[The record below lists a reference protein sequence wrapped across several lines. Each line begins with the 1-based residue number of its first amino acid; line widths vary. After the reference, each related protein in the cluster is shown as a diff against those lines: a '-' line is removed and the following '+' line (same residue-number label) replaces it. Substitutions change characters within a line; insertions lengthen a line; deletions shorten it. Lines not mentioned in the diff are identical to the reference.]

1 MDMNPMG
8 GIDQQIQQRKMQFK
22 DNPQQLQQRYG
33 QNKELLDLL
42 ALQEIS
48 KEQQQRSQRMQMEAQ
63 QNPATVA
70 DQMQQ
75 EVLQGKKAEMAQGL
89 QGIKGLRQRT
99 KDVGGALAQKQQQ
112 QQRRMQQ
119 QGQQPQR
126 PPQQQQGPQGQP
138 MMAAAGGLMTQA
150 APNIDPRYFEGGGI
164 VAFELGGRVQALV
177 EEYRK
182 NTYGARNL
190 SDEEILARL
199 EKDRPTEVAEYRKKM
214 YGTTGKSDAEIEQ
227 EIGESVSGKLK
238 AARTADLSDRG
249 RAPDPMSMGLGMGMG
264 MGSPTLEP
272 LAAERMEYTGAVAP
286 AEGGI
291 SDEENADIDAAIA
304 ATAVDDTAVDD
315 TAVDDTAAADETELS
330 TLEQA
335 MERAKQFGLS
345 DVPAAPRSTGSIS
358 PEFSMT
364 PEENANQQQQAQD
377 SRLKQELA
385 VNAEEALGAG
395 GGAEGLEA
403 LNQGQFFN
411 SARLPPEGIRRPEP
425 AAPTLAAPEKELTYE
440 EQLQALRQKQIADLK
455 RDEEG
460 LKDTRSNTRRL
471 LDRLTDA
478 AINASK
484 RPAST
489 TNRGALASLGLGVSE
504 AVRAEKAE
512 RKEGLAGIR
521 DRRSKLLAS
530 ELERKQ
536 ALAQIGQGQQ
546 GLNLKATEIANN
558 LGINLKK
565 VENDAQ
571 RLNMDTERY
580 ANALAQSSKEFALT
594 AAFKAMDFDAQADY
608 RRDTAALKTR
618 ELNLKDKAIRART
631 DASKQ
636 DLMVEI
642 AGAKAAA
649 QNTAREAEQSVLGT
663 FRAQGFKDAELAEK
677 TKTAVDGIR
686 ADRDALVASLNAIA
700 SGTGIAMPASGAAGG
715 GAGGAADIE
724 AALVARGI

>member
-1 MDMNPMG
+1 MNPMG

-89 QGIKGLRQRT
+89 QGIKGLRERT

-112 QQRRMQQ
+112 QQQRMQQQ

-126 PPQQQQGPQGQP
+126 PPQQQQRPQGQP

-164 VAFELGGRVQALV
+164 VAFEAGGRVQALI

-182 NTYGARNL
+182 KTAGARNL
-190 SDEEILARL
+190 SDEEILDRL
-199 EKDRPTEVAEYRKKM
+199 ETARPTEVAEYRKKM

-227 EIGESVSGKLK
+227 EIGESFSGKLK

-286 AEGGI
+286 AEKVVAEETVA
-291 SDEENADIDAAIA
+291 DEAR
-304 ATAVDDTAVDD
+304 AVGEEAG
-315 TAVDDTAAADETELS
+315 TAAADETELS

-345 DVPAAPRSTGSIS
+345 DDSAAPDAPLAQAKPVDDYLLNPAAQAARQGDRQRAA
-358 PEFSMT
+358 FS
-364 PEENANQQQQAQD
+364 ANEA
-377 SRLKQELA
+377 RL
-385 VNAEEALGAG
+385 NMGMPAG
-395 GGAEGLEA
+395 GLET
-403 LNQGQFFN
+403 LDRSN
-411 SARLPPEGIRRPEP
+411 L
-425 AAPTLAAPEKELTYE
+425 APTQGGRPLPGAPEMLRRAPEKELTL
-440 EQLQALRQKQIADLK
+440 EQEFEALRRKQLADLK

-478 AINASK
+478 AVNASK
-484 RPAST
+484 RPAAT

-504 AVRAEKAE
+504 AVRAEEAE

-546 GLNLKATEIANN
+546 ELDLKSTEIANN
-558 LGINLKK
+558 LGINVRR
-565 VENDAQ
+565 VENEAQ

-594 AAFKAMDFDAQADY
+594 AAFKAMDFDAQTEY

-618 ELNLKDKAIRART
+618 ELDLQDKATKART

-636 DLMVEI
+636 ALAAEI
-642 AGAKAAA
+642 ADAKIAA
-649 QNTAREAEQSVLGT
+649 QNTAREAERKCPWHFQS
-663 FRAQGFKDAELAEK
+663 
-677 TKTAVDGIR
+677 
-686 ADRDALVASLNAIA
+686 
-700 SGTGIAMPASGAAGG
+700 
-715 GAGGAADIE
+715 
-724 AALVARGI
+724 ARF

>member
-1 MDMNPMG
+1 MAMNPMG

-126 PPQQQQGPQGQP
+126 PPQQQQRPQGQP

-164 VAFELGGRVQALV
+164 VAFDAGGGAMGAGNRYVKDPIEQAIANFSPFQDSRRSA
-177 EEYRK
+177 YK
-182 NTYGARNL
+182 KM
-190 SDEEILARL
+190 L
-199 EKDRPTEVAEYRKKM
+199 EKMRK
-214 YGTTGKSDAEIEQ
+214 GEQ
-227 EIGESVSGKLK
+227 LSSGELK
-238 AARTADLSDRG
+238 ALRDYKEEFPELKAEEPTPVDVPVKDTAGD
-249 RAPDPMSMGLGMGMG
+249 
-264 MGSPTLEP
+264 
-272 LAAERMEYTGAVAP
+272 
-286 AEGGI
+286 I

-304 ATAVDDTAVDD
+304 ATAVDDTAVADTAVADTAVAD
-315 TAVDDTAAADETELS
+315 TAVDDTAADDASAADAGLDNILS
-330 TLEQA
+330 QITALQSGA
-335 MERAKQFGLS
+335 GAGA
-345 DVPAAPRSTGSIS
+345 PAAPRSTGSIP

-385 VNAEEALGAG
+385 VNAEEALFGYNQDIEGDEAGAG
-395 GGAEGLEA
+395 GGAQGIEA

-425 AAPTLAAPEKELTYE
+425 AAPAAPAAPEKQLTPQQQYLKL
-440 EQLQALRQKQIADLK
+440 LQAQEEAINKK
-455 RDEEG
+455 EEG

-484 RPAST
+484 RPAAT
-489 TNRGALASLGLGVSE
+489 TSRGALASFGTGISE
-504 AVRAEKAE
+504 SVRAEKEE
-512 RKEGLAGIR
+512 RKKGLADIAKRRGELV
-521 DRRSKLLAS
+521 DRQLAGQ
-530 ELERKQ
+530 LG
-536 ALAQIGQGQQ
+536 LAQISQGQQ
-546 GLNLKATEIANN
+546 GIDIRGRAADTAENTLAESIRQFDAT
-558 LGINLKK
+558 
-565 VENDAQ
+565 D
-571 RLNMDTERY
+571 ERY
-580 ANALAQSSKEFALT
+580 AAQLAVTKQQWKGSNALAILEAQGKIFAQQATKDLKKAELDALT
-594 AAFKAMDFDAQADY
+594 AFQNAKTNIGNQDLQIKAQKALGDYEADVLKLQQEALTALGLDSRYTGDANKALRDNQAEIIKLQFAGLIANKRKDLSSILGGGSG
-608 RRDTAALKTR
+608 TVSFG
-618 ELNLKDKAIRART
+618 NLK
-631 DASKQ
+631 
-636 DLMVEI
+636 
-642 AGAKAAA
+642 
-649 QNTAREAEQSVLGT
+649 
-663 FRAQGFKDAELAEK
+663 
-677 TKTAVDGIR
+677 
-686 ADRDALVASLNAIA
+686 
-700 SGTGIAMPASGAAGG
+700 
-715 GAGGAADIE
+715 
-724 AALVARGI
+724 

>member
-1 MDMNPMG
+1 MNPMG

-89 QGIKGLRQRT
+89 QGIKGLRERT

-112 QQRRMQQ
+112 QQQRMQQ

-126 PPQQQQGPQGQP
+126 PPQQQQRPQGQP

-164 VAFELGGRVQALV
+164 VAFQLGGEVEALI

-182 NTYGARNL
+182 NRYGARDL
-190 SDEEILARL
+190 SDEEILDQI
-199 EKDRPTEVAEYRKKM
+199 EKGKPTEVAEYRKKV
-214 YGTTGKSDAEIEQ
+214 YGARNLSDAEIEQ
-227 EIGESVSGKLK
+227 AIKESFSGRL
-238 AARTADLSDRG
+238 RDADTPMPEPFSG
-249 RAPDPMSMGLGMGMG
+249 DPMSMGLGMG
-264 MGSPTLEP
+264 STTLEP
-272 LAAERMEYTGAVAP
+272 LATGLPTENMESTRAVAP
-286 AEGGI
+286 AEKVVAEEEEEEGETVA
-291 SDEENADIDAAIA
+291 DEAL
-304 ATAVDDTAVDD
+304 AVGEEAG
-315 TAVDDTAAADETELS
+315 TAAADETELS
-330 TLEQA
+330 TLEQV
-335 MERAKQFGLS
+335 MERAKQFGLPDDS
-345 DVPAAPRSTGSIS
+345 AAPDAPLAQAKPVDDYLLNPAAQAARQGDRQREAFSANEARLNMGMPTG
-358 PEFSMT
+358 
-364 PEENANQQQQAQD
+364 
-377 SRLKQELA
+377 
-385 VNAEEALGAG
+385 
-395 GGAEGLEA
+395 GLET
-403 LNQGQFFN
+403 LDRSN
-411 SARLPPEGIRRPEP
+411 L
-425 AAPTLAAPEKELTYE
+425 APTQGGRPLPGAPEMLRRAPEKELTL
-440 EQLQALRQKQIADLK
+440 EQEFEALRRKQLADLK

-478 AINASK
+478 AVNASK
-484 RPAST
+484 RPAAT

-504 AVRAEKAE
+504 AVRAEEAE

-546 GLNLKATEIANN
+546 GLDLKATEIANN
-558 LGINLKK
+558 LGINLEK
-565 VENDAQ
+565 VKNDAQ

-580 ANALAQSSKEFALT
+580 ANALAQSSREFAVT
-594 AAFKAMDFDAQADY
+594 AAFRAMDFDAQEAY

-618 ELNLKDKAIRART
+618 ELDLKDEATKART

-636 DLMVEI
+636 DLMVKI
-642 AGAKAAA
+642 ADAKIAA
-649 QNTAREAEQSVLGT
+649 QNAAREAELSVLGT

-677 TKTAVDGIR
+677 TKTAIEGIQ
-686 ADRDALVASLNAIA
+686 ADRDALIASLNAIA

-715 GAGGAADIE
+715 ASPAKEKANAVIAAS
-724 AALVARGI
+724 R

>member
-1 MDMNPMG
+1 MNPMG

-89 QGIKGLRQRT
+89 QGIKGLRERT

-112 QQRRMQQ
+112 QQQRMQQ

-126 PPQQQQGPQGQP
+126 PPQQQQRPQGQP

-164 VAFELGGRVQALV
+164 VAFQLGGEVEALI

-182 NTYGARNL
+182 NRYGARDL
-190 SDEEILARL
+190 SDEEILDQI
-199 EKDRPTEVAEYRKKM
+199 EKGKPTEVAEYRKKV
-214 YGTTGKSDAEIEQ
+214 YGARNLSDAEIEQ
-227 EIGESVSGKLK
+227 AIKESFSGRL
-238 AARTADLSDRG
+238 RDADTPMPEPFSG
-249 RAPDPMSMGLGMGMG
+249 DPMSMGLGMG
-264 MGSPTLEP
+264 STTLEP
-272 LAAERMEYTGAVAP
+272 LATGLPTENMESTRAVAP
-286 AEGGI
+286 AEKVVAEEEEEGETVA
-291 SDEENADIDAAIA
+291 DEAL
-304 ATAVDDTAVDD
+304 AVGEEAG
-315 TAVDDTAAADETELS
+315 TAAADETELS
-330 TLEQA
+330 TLEQVLKGA
-335 MERAKQFGLS
+335 EQFGLPDDS
-345 DVPAAPRSTGSIS
+345 AAPDAPLAQAKPVDDYLLNPAAQAARQGDRQREAFSANEARLNMGMPTG
-358 PEFSMT
+358 
-364 PEENANQQQQAQD
+364 
-377 SRLKQELA
+377 
-385 VNAEEALGAG
+385 
-395 GGAEGLEA
+395 GLET
-403 LNQGQFFN
+403 LDRSN
-411 SARLPPEGIRRPEP
+411 L
-425 AAPTLAAPEKELTYE
+425 APTQGGRPLPGAPEMLRRAPEKELTL
-440 EQLQALRQKQIADLK
+440 EQEFEALRRKQLADLK

-478 AINASK
+478 AVNASK
-484 RPAST
+484 RPAAT

-504 AVRAEKAE
+504 AVRAEEAE

-546 GLNLKATEIANN
+546 GLDLKATEIANN
-558 LGINLKK
+558 LGINLEK
-565 VENDAQ
+565 VKNDAQ

-580 ANALAQSSKEFALT
+580 ANALAQSSREFAVT
-594 AAFKAMDFDAQADY
+594 AAFKAMDFDAQEAY

-618 ELNLKDKAIRART
+618 ELDLQDKATKART

-642 AGAKAAA
+642 ANAKIAA

-677 TKTAVDGIR
+677 TKTAIEGIQ
-686 ADRDALVASLNAIA
+686 ADRDALIASLNAIA

-715 GAGGAADIE
+715 ASPAKEKANAVIAAS
-724 AALVARGI
+724 R

>member
-1 MDMNPMG
+1 MNPMG

-33 QNKELLDLL
+33 QNKQLLDLL

-89 QGIKGLRQRT
+89 QGIKGLRERT

-126 PPQQQQGPQGQP
+126 PPQQQQRPQGQP

-164 VAFELGGRVQALV
+164 VAFQLGGRVQALI

-182 NTYGARNL
+182 KTAGARNL
-190 SDEEILARL
+190 SDEEILDRL
-199 EKDRPTEVAEYRKKM
+199 ETARPTEVAEYRKKM

-227 EIGESVSGKLK
+227 EIGESFSGKLK

-286 AEGGI
+286 AEKVVAEETVA
-291 SDEENADIDAAIA
+291 DEAL
-304 ATAVDDTAVDD
+304 AVGEEAG
-315 TAVDDTAAADETELS
+315 TAAADETELS

-335 MERAKQFGLS
+335 MERAKQFGLPDDS
-345 DVPAAPRSTGSIS
+345 AVPDAPLAQAKPVDDYLLNPAAQAARQGDRQRAA
-358 PEFSMT
+358 FS
-364 PEENANQQQQAQD
+364 ANEA
-377 SRLKQELA
+377 RL
-385 VNAEEALGAG
+385 NMGMPAG
-395 GGAEGLEA
+395 GLETLDRSNLTPTQGGRPLPGA
-403 LNQGQFFN
+403 
-411 SARLPPEGIRRPEP
+411 PEMLRR
-425 AAPTLAAPEKELTYE
+425 APEKELTL
-440 EQLQALRQKQIADLK
+440 EQEFEALRRKQLADLK

-478 AINASK
+478 AVNASK
-484 RPAST
+484 RPAAT

-504 AVRAEKAE
+504 AVRAEEAE

-521 DRRSKLLAS
+521 DRRSKLLGS

-546 GLNLKATEIANN
+546 ELDLKATEIANN
-558 LGINLKK
+558 LGINVRR
-565 VENDAQ
+565 VENEAQ

-594 AAFKAMDFDAQADY
+594 AAFRAMDFDAQTEY

-618 ELNLKDKAIRART
+618 ELNLKDEATKART

-636 DLMVEI
+636 DLMVQI
-642 AGAKAAA
+642 ANAKVDA
-649 QNTAREAEQSVLGT
+649 QNTAREAELSVLDT

-686 ADRDALVASLNAIA
+686 ADRDALIASLNAIA

-715 GAGGAADIE
+715 ASPAKEKANAVIAAS
-724 AALVARGI
+724 R

>member
-1 MDMNPMG
+1 MAMNPMG

-33 QNKELLDLL
+33 QNKQLLDLL

-89 QGIKGLRQRT
+89 QGIKGLRERT

-126 PPQQQQGPQGQP
+126 PPQQQQRPQGQP

-164 VAFELGGRVQALV
+164 VAFEAGGRVQALI

-182 NTYGARNL
+182 KTAGARNL
-190 SDEEILARL
+190 SDEEILDRL
-199 EKDRPTEVAEYRKKM
+199 ETARPTEVAEYRKKM

-227 EIGESVSGKLK
+227 EIGESFSGKLK

-286 AEGGI
+286 AEKVVAEETVA
-291 SDEENADIDAAIA
+291 DEAL
-304 ATAVDDTAVDD
+304 AVGEEAG
-315 TAVDDTAAADETELS
+315 TAAADETELS

-335 MERAKQFGLS
+335 MERAKQFGLPDDS
-345 DVPAAPRSTGSIS
+345 AVPDAPLAQAKPVDDYLLNPAAQAARQGDRQRAA
-358 PEFSMT
+358 FS
-364 PEENANQQQQAQD
+364 ANEA
-377 SRLKQELA
+377 RL
-385 VNAEEALGAG
+385 NMGMPAG
-395 GGAEGLEA
+395 GLETLDRSNLTPTQGGRPLPGA
-403 LNQGQFFN
+403 
-411 SARLPPEGIRRPEP
+411 PEMLRR
-425 AAPTLAAPEKELTYE
+425 APEKELTLEQEYE
-440 EQLQALRQKQIADLK
+440 ALRRKQLADLK

-478 AINASK
+478 AVNASK
-484 RPAST
+484 RPAAT

-504 AVRAEKAE
+504 AVRAEEAE

-521 DRRSKLLAS
+521 DRRSKLLGS

-546 GLNLKATEIANN
+546 ELDLKATEIANN
-558 LGINLKK
+558 LGINVRR
-565 VENDAQ
+565 VENEAQ

-594 AAFKAMDFDAQADY
+594 AAFRAMDFDAQTEY

-618 ELNLKDKAIRART
+618 ELNLKDEATKART

-636 DLMVEI
+636 DLMVQI
-642 AGAKAAA
+642 ANAKVDA
-649 QNTAREAEQSVLGT
+649 QNTAREAELSVLDT

-686 ADRDALVASLNAIA
+686 ADRDALIASLNAIA

-715 GAGGAADIE
+715 ASPAKEKANAVIAAS
-724 AALVARGI
+724 R

>member
-1 MDMNPMG
+1 MAMNPMG

-33 QNKELLDLL
+33 QNKQLLDLL

-89 QGIKGLRQRT
+89 QGIKGLRERT

-126 PPQQQQGPQGQP
+126 PPQQQQRPQGQP

-164 VAFELGGRVQALV
+164 VAFEAGGRVQALI

-182 NTYGARNL
+182 KTAGARNL
-190 SDEEILARL
+190 SDEEILDRL
-199 EKDRPTEVAEYRKKM
+199 ETARPTEVAEYRKKM

-227 EIGESVSGKLK
+227 EIGESFSGKLK

-249 RAPDPMSMGLGMGMG
+249 RAPDPMSMGLGLGMG

-286 AEGGI
+286 AEKVVAEERETVA
-291 SDEENADIDAAIA
+291 DEAF
-304 ATAVDDTAVDD
+304 AVGEEAG
-315 TAVDDTAAADETELS
+315 TAAADETELS

-335 MERAKQFGLS
+335 MERAKQFGLPDDS
-345 DVPAAPRSTGSIS
+345 AVPDAPLAQAKPVDDYLLNPAAQAARQGDRQRAA
-358 PEFSMT
+358 FS
-364 PEENANQQQQAQD
+364 ANEA
-377 SRLKQELA
+377 RL
-385 VNAEEALGAG
+385 NMGMPAG
-395 GGAEGLEA
+395 GLETLDRSNLTPTQGGRPLPGA
-403 LNQGQFFN
+403 
-411 SARLPPEGIRRPEP
+411 PEMLRR
-425 AAPTLAAPEKELTYE
+425 APEKELTLEQEYE
-440 EQLQALRQKQIADLK
+440 VLRRKQLADLK

-521 DRRSKLLAS
+521 DRRSKLLGS

-546 GLNLKATEIANN
+546 ELDLKSTELANN
-558 LGINLKK
+558 LGINLQRL
-565 VENDAQ
+565 ENDAQ

-580 ANALAQSSKEFALT
+580 ANALAQSSKEFAVT
-594 AAFKAMDFDAQADY
+594 AAFKAMDLDAQAAY

-618 ELNLKDKAIRART
+618 ELDLKDKATKART

-636 DLMVEI
+636 ALAAEVVSAI
-642 AGAKAAA
+642 ADAKSS
-649 QNTAREAEQSVLGT
+649 ARESEANIVTTL
-663 FRAQGFKDAELAEK
+663 RAQGFTGDELKVKVEEAV
-677 TKTAVDGIR
+677 TAIR
-686 ADRDALVASLNAIA
+686 TDTTTLVASLNAIA

-715 GAGGAADIE
+715 ASPAKEKANAVIAAS
-724 AALVARGI
+724 R